1 MSVPTI
7 GGDTEPPYRL
17 RDIVTNW
24 RQMAEPAFLT
34 LIGAGMIATS
44 KLSLWVWPWLA
55 VAAAGIIVFM
65 IGLTTIDERLRR
77 ANNAR

>member
-24 RQMAEPAFLT
+24 RQTAEPAFLT
-34 LIGAGMIATS
+34 LIGAGMIAS
-44 KLSLWVWPWLA
+44 SQLSLWVWPWLA
-55 VAAAGIIVFM
+55 VAAAGIAVVL
-65 IGLTTIDERLRR
+65 IGLALIDDQLRR
-77 ANNAR
+77 ASNAR